1 MCSSMRRSPFCSTVM
16 PTSYESMAS
25 PVWACA
31 GLVNHPDT
39 PRAITV
45 TTRNQIGLRRTRT
58 VAHTRRSKSTARAIG
73 SRPVGS
79 IQEWEAY
86 MADSVYTVVEL
97 IGTSTTSWEKAAA
110 AAVKTA
116 SQSLRDLRVAE
127 VVELDMQLDEGKIT
141 AYRAKV
147 KVSFKYESD
156 GSTAAAKSAPAK
168 KAPAKRRC
176 RRH

>member
-1 MCSSMRRSPFCSTVM
+1 
-16 PTSYESMAS
+16 MA
-25 PVWACA
+25 
-31 GLVNHPDT
+31 
-39 PRAITV
+39 
-45 TTRNQIGLRRTRT
+45 
-58 VAHTRRSKSTARAIG
+58 
-73 SRPVGS
+73 
-79 IQEWEAY
+79 E
-86 MADSVYTVVEL
+86 SVYTVVEL

-156 GSTAAAKSAPAK
+156 GATAAPKSAPAKSAPAK
-168 KAPAKRRC
+168 KTATRR
-176 RRH
+176 R